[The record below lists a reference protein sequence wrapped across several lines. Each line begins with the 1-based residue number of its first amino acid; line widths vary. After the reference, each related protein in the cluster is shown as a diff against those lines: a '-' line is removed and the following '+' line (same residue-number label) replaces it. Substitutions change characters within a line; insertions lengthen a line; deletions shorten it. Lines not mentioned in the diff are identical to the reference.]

1 MSLNHLTLAVT
12 AFNSWNALVAAMD
25 GGYVPTLRPY
35 SGRSKAQ
42 KEWNSKVVQ
51 LADKIE
57 ERGWKV
63 YRGR

>member
-42 KEWNSKVVQ
+42 KEWNEKVVA

-57 ERGWKV
+57 ELGWKV